1 MSKKTVRFA
10 TPADAAEILSVYEP
24 YVRETDV
31 TFEIAVP
38 KTEDFCTRIK
48 NISADYPYLVCE
60 CEGEIIGYA
69 YAAKIFTREAYRF
82 DAELSVYITKKHTC
96 EGIGGALLKA
106 LLEILK
112 LQNIVTVYSIITSPN
127 IPSEQL
133 HEKLG
138 FKRVCTFEK
147 AGYKFDSWHDDSWYE
162 KKLLTPVVPM
172 PEFISIKDLPRGE
185 LDAILK
191 CTEQEIMS
199 RQKP

>member
-1 MSKKTVRFA
+1 MRTKTVRFA
-10 TPADAAEILSVYEP
+10 LLADAPKILSVYEP

-38 KTEDFCTRIK
+38 KPEDFRNRVK

-69 YAAKIFTREAYRF
+69 YASKIFTREAYRF
-82 DAELSVYITKKHTC
+82 DAELSVYIKKEYTSQ
-96 EGIGGALLKA
+96 GIGGALMKA

-133 HEKLG
+133 HKKLG

-162 KKLLTPVVPM
+162 IKLSEPSVPQ
-172 PEFISIKDLPRGE
+172 PEFISIKDLPGDRLE
-185 LDAILK
+185 AILK
-191 CTEQEIMS
+191 HTEQEIMN
-199 RQKP
+199 R